1 MQIRR
6 GPVLAIILA
15 GYTMIVL
22 DISIVITALPQ
33 IHHALGFASTALS
46 WVENAYLLA
55 FGGLLLLGA
64 CAGDLVGRRR
74 VFIAGF
80 GRLHRRVD
88 RRRDRRSPRRGWLPR
103 GRSRAS
109 APRPSRRRRSRR
121 CRRAFARGR
130 AHPRCGL
137 LRRRRCVAATV
148 GLVVGGIFAGRLS
161 WRVGFFIKRAAAPRW
176 RSSSRWPP
184 FGYPRGRR

>member
-64 CAGDLVGRRR
+64 RGASRRLAAGVHRGVGP
-74 VFIAGF
+74 
-80 GRLHRRVD
+80 LHRRVD

-109 APRPSRRRRSRR
+109 APRLSRRRRSRR